1 MDEQPMKAVY
11 WIATLAASIVI
22 ITVFLN
28 QYLSNKWMAHV
39 KEERALTKAW
49 QERAEHSEDQL
60 YVLKRRYRLLLS
72 ERGEE

>member
-1 MDEQPMKAVY
+1 MKAAY

-22 ITVFLN
+22 VTVFLN
-28 QYLSNKWMAHV
+28 QYLSARWMTYI

-49 QERAEHSEDQL
+49 KERSEHSEDQL
-60 YVLKRRYRLLLS
+60 LVLKRRHRLLLS